1 MKKIIGF
8 FIFIIGLTASV
19 LEIYSFVIESPWI
32 IHQFDK
38 IASIVKEQVQLEEKR
53 PIQSSSSKEII
64 KEQVQLEEKRP
75 IQSSSS
81 KEIIKEQVKLEE
93 KSPIQSQF
101 SKETVDTSS
110 HKILITNRTI
120 DLKKLKTDRQE
131 MKSNTT
137 NENKELAITISKQP
151 IDLKNFKKNLPPIEH

>member
-64 KEQVQLEEKRP
+64 KEQVQLEEK
-75 IQSSSS
+75 
-81 KEIIKEQVKLEE
+81 
-93 KSPIQSQF
+93 SPIQSQF

-120 DLKKLKTDRQE
+120 DLKKWKTDRQE